1 MAQILSS
8 TTAISNWSPDL
19 VAGPEWRSFEQFR
32 VAGSAA
38 LESIASGCVAT
49 LQVKSRTF
57 RLLRD
62 DDFQK
67 LAGLAS
73 EVHRLRQGITIVV
86 QAAKIVAKHPDD
98 LDGLQLLWQSASL
111 LSESN
116 LLPERHGHD
125 TFDLTEQE
133 AEEYGK
139 DDFEIPASGIR
150 RPRL

>member
-1 MAQILSS
+1 MSNVFRCVSVGNALLLVYHNHNGCVLQGYYQMAQILSS

-49 LQVKSRTF
+49 LQVKSKTF
-57 RLLRD
+57 RILRD

-98 LDGLQLLWQSASL
+98 RDGFKLLWQSAS
-111 LSESN
+111 
-116 LLPERHGHD
+116 
-125 TFDLTEQE
+125 
-133 AEEYGK
+133 
-139 DDFEIPASGIR
+139 
-150 RPRL
+150 